1 MAPILLPIAKT
12 IGLDPLHLGIIIVVN
27 TSIGMIT
34 PPMAVNLFVAQGIV
48 REYGTSLERISR
60 RIIPF
65 FLAELAALLL
75 VSNFPSISLG
85 LLQLIR

>member
-1 MAPILLPIAKT
+1 M
-12 IGLDPLHLGIIIVVN
+12 VN

-34 PPMAVNLFVAQGIV
+34 QPMAVNLFAAQDMV
-48 REYGTSLERISR
+48 QECGTSLERISR

-65 FLAELAALLL
+65 FLTELTAPIL
-75 VSNFPSISLG
+75 VSNFPSSSQG